1 ISESPSRDAAWKTV
15 VEGIMEVAQGIFG
28 ARQRVLSGF
37 TAIEDTRDPS
47 VVPPVIREVTELLRA
62 MNLLPGDEDVV
73 DETHWHDLTLLR
85 VHAPVV
91 ARAVEDYRRAHAQF
105 SIWVEGAIEAMKSSR
120 QAQAVAVPF
129 TVITTLTAESTRR
142 KLGLKLLEA
151 NALIAF
157 EDGRA

>member
-1 ISESPSRDAAWKTV
+1 VVIPILIRPVAWDQTPLAALQGLPPGMIPISESPSRDAAWKTV

-47 VVPPVIREVTELLRA
+47 VVPPVIREVTEILRA

-129 TVITTLTAESTRR
+129 TVI
-142 KLGLKLLEA
+142 
-151 NALIAF
+151 
-157 EDGRA
+157 